1 MTSEIVVCNDIG
13 PYLEAL
19 TRGNEYEVIA
29 EDEEKEQF
37 KIKGDNNRSRWFKKY
52 YFVSSGISVPVIV
65 SWKFDDSVEDS
76 SANSLEH
83 IEISILFNDGQT
95 RWCSIC
101 TKSGLMDYLE
111 RNMDGNVYLI
121 ENQIIVRSFSY
132 ESVNDALNDLDQHNQ
147 LIISTKSLN

>member
-1 MTSEIVVCNDIG
+1 MSSKIVVCNDVG

-19 TRGNEYEVIA
+19 TRGKEYEVIA
-29 EDEEKEQF
+29 EDEVKEQF

-52 YFVSSGISVPVIV
+52 YFVSPGISVPVIV
-65 SWKFDDSVEDS
+65 SWKFDDVVKDS

-83 IEISILFNDGQT
+83 IEISIIFNDGQK

-101 TKSGLMDYLE
+101 TKTGLLDYLE

-121 ENQIIVRSFSY
+121 EYQIIVRNFSN
-132 ESVNDALNDLDQHNQ
+132 EVVKIH
-147 LIISTKSLN
+147 